1 MRTLTSV
8 EIFSAYD
15 VMSNDIIITEAID
28 YIKDLFKGNSN
39 GHGVDHALRVYRNA
53 GKIMESHPEANS
65 FVVALSAL
73 LHDTDDHKLFDTKDN
88 ANTRAFLD
96 KKELPADTIEFI
108 CKIINSVSFSQNRG
122 KKPDSIEG
130 MIVQDTDRL
139 DAIGAI
145 GIARTFAY
153 GGKAGRSLDD
163 SIKHFYDKLL
173 LLKDELNTDS
183 AKELAQKRHNYMVE
197 FLKEYYAETGE
208 ELP

>member
-1 MRTLTSV
+1 MC
-8 EIFSAYD
+8 
-15 VMSNDIIITEAID
+15 NDIIITEAID
-28 YIKDLFKGNSN
+28 YIKDIFKGNSD
-39 GHGVDHALRVYRNA
+39 GHGADHALRVYRNA
-53 GKIMESHPEANS
+53 RKIMESHPEADS
-65 FVVALSAL
+65 FVVAIAAL

-88 ANTRAFLD
+88 ANARAFLE

-130 MIVQDTDRL
+130 MIVQDADRL

-173 LLKDELNTDS
+173 LLKDELNTDG
-183 AKELAQKRHNYMVE
+183 AKKLADKRHEYMVG
-197 FLKEYYAETGE
+197 FLEEYFEETGQNQ
-208 ELP
+208 